1 MMGMLPGDVR
11 RVIDRADEK
20 MGVVDERLAVIG
32 DLISEQNSL
41 LTEQN
46 RLLRQIMKRSAVP
59 AANGTPRAE

>member
-11 RVIDRADEK
+11 RVIDRADVK
-20 MGVVDERLAVIG
+20 MAEVEQRLAVIG

-46 RLLRQIMKRSAVP
+46 RLLRQLVARARV
-59 AANGTPRAE
+59 ANGVPK